1 MSAFID
7 FKKPLIAVVN
17 GPAVGVAVTTM
28 ALCDVIYARESVSL
42 FLFILRAF

>member
-1 MSAFID
+1 MAAFID

-28 ALCDVIYARESVSL
+28 ALCDVIYARESVS
-42 FLFILRAF
+42 IWKYQCE